1 MTICERADERRM
13 DKKVVSAGRAAF
25 ILVNVIAICA
35 GIFFFFGPDD
45 FSLNQKENSYLIG
58 ASYMTMNNEFYKII
72 GEEIAHR
79 VEAEGDR
86 LILRDPALNAG
97 RQAMQVQEMLD
108 MGIDVLII
116 TPVDGAGLSDV
127 LRKAREQGTL
137 IVVLDTN
144 VQDSGLADCTITSD
158 NYQAGVLVGEYFLT
172 RQDSAKVIVMT
183 HDATVSGR
191 ERVKGFMDTVTKN
204 PNVELV
210 KEIECEG
217 QLETAMPK
225 LRQCIASGTAFDS
238 VFCLNDLAGVGAA
251 AALDE
256 KQMLG
261 KVKLYGVDAS
271 PDAKALMAEGM
282 MEASAAQFPTEI
294 GKEAAEIIYRLL
306 NGENVQKNILVPV
319 ELVTQENV
327 RQFGIDRWQ

>member
-1 MTICERADERRM
+1 M
-13 DKKVVSAGRAAF
+13 DKKIVNAGRAVF
-25 ILVNVIAICA
+25 ILVNIAVICA
-35 GIFFFFGPDD
+35 GIFFFSGPND
-45 FSLNQKENSYLIG
+45 FSFNQKENSWLIG

-72 GEEIAHR
+72 GEEIAHK

-86 LILRDPALNAG
+86 IILRDPALSAE
-97 RQAMQVQEMLD
+97 RQVEQVREMLD

-116 TPVDGAGLSDV
+116 TPVDGAV
-127 LRKAREQGTL
+127 LTDILQKARQQGTL

-144 VQDSGLADCTITSD
+144 VQDSELADCTITSD
-158 NYQAGVLVGEYFLT
+158 NYQAGVMVGEYFLA
-172 RQDSAKVIVMT
+172 RHDSAKTIVMT
-183 HDATVSGR
+183 HDAAVSGR
-191 ERVKGFMDTVTKN
+191 ERVKGFVDTVTKN
-204 PNVELV
+204 PDVEIV
-210 KEIECEG
+210 EEIECEG
-217 QLETAMPK
+217 QLEIAMPK
-225 LRQCIASGTAFDS
+225 LRQSIESGVVFDS

-256 KQMLG
+256 KQLLG

-294 GKEAAEIIYRLL
+294 GKKAAEIIYRMLD
-306 NGENVQKNILVPV
+306 GESVPENILVPV
-319 ELVTQENV
+319 ELVTRENV